1 MATLTLRNVKG
12 TPLTLNEVD
21 NNFTALNDDIATKLN
36 TSLFTG
42 TEILTRLRTV
52 DGAGSLLDADLL
64 DGLNASSTL
73 PTTTDKSSIV
83 SRNSSGSI
91 YATTLV
97 GNVTGNLTGEVS
109 GNVTGNLTGIATSAN
124 TLAIPRT
131 IAISGDATWSVSFN
145 ATTNVSSALT
155 LANTGVSPG
164 TYTKLTV
171 DSKGRATAGTSLT
184 ATDIHTALGYTT
196 LSTSGKAA
204 DANLLDGYNSS
215 IPTVAFTIPVRD
227 GNGDITTNYFRG
239 IATSAQYADL
249 AEKYTTDKEYPIGT
263 VMMICGDE
271 DHEAEASNEFGCLSI
286 GVISEKPAYL
296 MNSESEGQAIALKGR
311 VPVRVVGPIKKGQ
324 TVCATTN
331 GAATFGMMNPIGIA
345 LKTDLSE
352 DEKLVECVI
361 L

>member
-12 TPLTLNEVD
+12 TPLTLAEVD

-36 TSLFTG
+36 TTAFTG
-42 TEILTRLRTV
+42 SEILSRLRTV
-52 DGAGSLLDADLL
+52 DGAGSLLDADLV
-64 DGLNASSTL
+64 DGLNVANSI
-73 PTTTDKSSIV
+73 PTTEDKSSIV

-97 GNVTGNLTGEVS
+97 VNVQGNVTGNVTGNIV
-109 GNVTGNLTGIATSAN
+109 GNVTGTATASN
-124 TLAIPRT
+124 SLATPRT
-131 IAISGDATWSVSFN
+131 ISATGDATWSVTFN
-145 ATTNVSSALT
+145 ATSNVSGGLT

-164 TYTKLTV
+164 SYTKITV
-171 DSKGRATAGTSLT
+171 DSKGRATSGTSLT

-215 IPTVAFTIPVRD
+215 ITTVAFTVPVRD

-249 AEKYTTDKEYPIGT
+249 AEKYTTDKEYPVGT
-263 VMMICGDE
+263 VMMICEHDT
-271 DHEAEASNEFGCLSI
+271 HEAEASNEFGCLSI

-311 VPVRVVGPIKKGQ
+311 VPVRVLGPIKKGQ
-324 TVCATTN
+324 SVCATVN
-331 GAATFGMMNPIGIA
+331 GAATYGIMNPVGIA